1 MLHGRGYLVGDALT
15 DEAMR
20 DAWELHRE
28 SLRAEWAA
36 ENPPGTRGFSEWLC
50 EIIPRHGERP
60 VTRWWT
66 AEHERHR
73 AAWLLHGVLHTRTW
87 PESQEPEHTFL
98 FRVGYI
104 DAAEYRAAEMLYDE
118 AHEGEEAFLDGV
130 CERAKVLERQRQ
142 ERFPRGGEDSDKAE
156 ALDTMTEDSGE
167 PEQPQLFFS

>member
-87 PESQEPEHTFL
+87 PESQNPSIRSSFVSAISTPRSIEPRRCFTTKP
-98 FRVGYI
+98 
-104 DAAEYRAAEMLYDE
+104 MK
-118 AHEGEEAFLDGV
+118 
-130 CERAKVLERQRQ
+130 AKR
-142 ERFPRGGEDSDKAE
+142 RFSTAYANGPKCWNGSDKSDFPA
-156 ALDTMTEDSGE
+156 AAKTATRPKPSTR
-167 PEQPQLFFS
+167 